1 MGSGPGTCWDVAV
14 RTLLPGASGAGQE
27 PVDLAAHYAY
37 PDDLAAP
44 HVRVNFVSS
53 TDGAVTVDGRSGG
66 LGGDADHGCS
76 ACSGSWPRSSSSA
89 RAPCAPRTTGARAS
103 PHVAAT
109 TPPPIAVVTGS
120 ADLDPRARLFTD
132 TQVRRSCSPGPTRT
146 PIAAPHCVAAG
157 AEVVVL
163 DPLSPAAV
171 VRELGR
177 RGLHR
182 VLCEGGP
189 RLFGDLVAADLVDE
203 LCLTVAPVLAA
214 GDAGRI
220 AVGPTGRPAA
230 RCGWSAPWKRTANCC
245 CATPERVTPREPGP
259 AARVPPPH
267 DHDDQRRYRGM
278 TIPTSAA
285 TTTTTVT
292 SPTTM
297 VGSPARL
304 ADDTAQG
311 KTTIAASVV
320 QKIAGIAARE
330 ISGVYAMGGGVSR
343 AFGALRER
351 IPGGGIGVTNIAGVQ
366 VEVGEKQAAIDLD
379 LVVEYGAS
387 IVDLARAV
395 RRNVITAVERM
406 TGLEVIEVNIAVN
419 DIHLPEA
426 EDGSELPV
434 VPVPARVE

>member
-1 MGSGPGTCWDVAV
+1 
-14 RTLLPGASGAGQE
+14 
-27 PVDLAAHYAY
+27 
-37 PDDLAAP
+37 
-44 HVRVNFVSS
+44 
-53 TDGAVTVDGRSGG
+53 
-66 LGGDADHGCS
+66 
-76 ACSGSWPRSSSSA
+76 
-89 RAPCAPRTTGARAS
+89 
-103 PHVAAT
+103 
-109 TPPPIAVVTGS
+109 
-120 ADLDPRARLFTD
+120 
-132 TQVRRSCSPGPTRT
+132 
-146 PIAAPHCVAAG
+146 
-157 AEVVVL
+157 
-163 DPLSPAAV
+163 
-171 VRELGR
+171 
-177 RGLHR
+177 
-182 VLCEGGP
+182 
-189 RLFGDLVAADLVDE
+189 
-203 LCLTVAPVLAA
+203 
-214 GDAGRI
+214 
-220 AVGPTGRPAA
+220 
-230 RCGWSAPWKRTANCC
+230 
-245 CATPERVTPREPGP
+245 
-259 AARVPPPH
+259 
-267 DHDDQRRYRGM
+267 M

-395 RRNVITAVERM
+395 RRNVITAVERV